1 MKMQRTQKEDIYE
14 QLFNNPIN
22 ENIDGKKVST
32 CCIEVLKLVKT
43 SSHIDIE
50 NLNKLS
56 DEVYQIDKGDK
67 LDKKG
72 TNVG

>member
-1 MKMQRTQKEDIYE
+1 M
-14 QLFNNPIN
+14 NNTIS
-22 ENIDGKKVST
+22 ENIDETKLST
-32 CCIEVLKLVKT
+32 SGIEVLKLGKT